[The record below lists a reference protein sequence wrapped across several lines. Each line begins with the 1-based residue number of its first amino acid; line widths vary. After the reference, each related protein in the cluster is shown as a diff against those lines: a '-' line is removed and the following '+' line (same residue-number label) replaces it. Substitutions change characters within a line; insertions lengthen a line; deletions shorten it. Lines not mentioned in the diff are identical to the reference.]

1 MADVL
6 HVPRDGSGSL
16 ESLLRDY
23 LRAMQEPMQE
33 PGESREFAS
42 FAYVGMALGAGF
54 RISE

>member
-33 PGESREFAS
+33 PGETREFAS
-42 FAYVGMALGAGF
+42 FAYVGRALGAGF